1 MLKSIENHIL
11 DRLVGWKEI
20 SFDRGLADQIFQQ
33 RIFSSN
39 WWIVKNLP
47 KRMEQ
52 YDDKDEPRVWSQRSR
67 ENRHYLMT
75 SYILLVFSMEG
86 ICEIIIELKGN

>member
-1 MLKSIENHIL
+1 
-11 DRLVGWKEI
+11 
-20 SFDRGLADQIFQQ
+20 
-33 RIFSSN
+33 
-39 WWIVKNLP
+39 
-47 KRMEQ
+47 MEQ
-52 YDDKDEPRVWSQRSR
+52 YDDKDEPKVWSQRSR